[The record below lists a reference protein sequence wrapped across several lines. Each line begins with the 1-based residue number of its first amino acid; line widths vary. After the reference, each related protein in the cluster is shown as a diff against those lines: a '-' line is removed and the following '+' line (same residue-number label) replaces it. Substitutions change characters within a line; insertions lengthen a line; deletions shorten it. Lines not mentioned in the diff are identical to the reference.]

1 MHHSKVTLHSLITI
15 FCQAFQLV
23 DKGPFRRFIQ
33 YCRPALSERNIPHR
47 TKVREEIMKCAETV
61 IERAKANLE
70 VFHLLSLPCW
80 HWLILLYFSRRWIV
94 RFR

>member
-23 DKGPFRRFIQ
+23 DKGPFYCLIQ
-33 YCRPALSERNIPHR
+33 HCQPTLSKHDIPHR
-47 TKVREEIMKCAETV
+47 TKVCEDIMKHAENV
-61 IERAKANLE
+61 IEWVKAKLE

-94 RFR
+94 RF